1 MKNLK
6 PWQDPNFIDVTE
18 ALNDLKTP
26 YYICAGTLLRL
37 HRDGHLSPNGG
48 DIDVWFPQD
57 SIDPQMAV
65 VLLENLGFETNW
77 AAPQNLHGYRD
88 GGRFIDFEFPFT
100 AVRQTPSGIR
110 VPHEIISWEVP
121 KFYRLAASRDRLK
134 NVAKGGSAP
143 EEAYKKFAAKA
154 LYVGL
159 RPLRKMLTEHR
170 NPTRLQHKMKRVEY
184 RIPSSFVEHLEE
196 VHMGEAFWYQPSE
209 VEPVL
214 ESLYGVDWRTPRS
227 RRIWFEFAKN
237 APE

>member
-1 MKNLK
+1 MKIL
-6 PWQDPNFIDVTE
+6 
-18 ALNDLKTP
+18 
-26 YYICAGTLLRL
+26 
-37 HRDGHLSPNGG
+37 
-48 DIDVWFPQD
+48 
-57 SIDPQMAV
+57 
-65 VLLENLGFETNW
+65 
-77 AAPQNLHGYRD
+77 
-88 GGRFIDFEFPFT
+88 
-100 AVRQTPSGIR
+100 
-110 VPHEIISWEVP
+110 
-121 KFYRLAASRDRLK
+121 
-134 NVAKGGSAP
+134 GGSAP